1 MSHETLFKIQHPSS
15 MSVFLLPGVQARLR
29 EDERVRGGRHDR
41 QKPDQR
47 GGNPGPK
54 KEAAREVT

>member
-1 MSHETLFKIQHPSS
+1 

-47 GGNPGPK
+47 GGNPRPK